1 MNIFIIFTL
10 SIISI
15 LLIGRKI
22 FYTVERNLFK
32 DQASWS
38 AKDINIKYT
47 KSSKSNESKRNDNYL
62 KMIADESEIYL
73 ADQSTLEENE

>member
-22 FYTVERNLFK
+22 FYTVKRNLFK